1 MPHCAAAS
9 AGVVAAVS
17 IAVAASTPSPTLDS
31 MAVEASHRF
40 LERYVEPDGRVV
52 RRDQGNDTVSE
63 GQAYGMLLAVA
74 VGNEDTFRSIWAW
87 TTRHLQR
94 PDGLLS
100 WRWADGA
107 VADANSAADAD
118 LDAARA
124 LVLGGER
131 FADAALTA
139 AGVRL
144 GQAILDGETVSTPAG
159 RILTAGSWT
168 AVGSPPWTINPSY
181 ASPVAA
187 ELLHAASG
195 DSRWVDLACRGPQ
208 RSVDSPRRRHYPT

>member
-1 MPHCAAAS
+1 MRSRTLVAIAAATL
-9 AGVVAAVS
+9 GVVATAS
-17 IAVAASTPSPTLDS
+17 IAVAVSTPSPVIDS
-31 MAVEASHRF
+31 LAVDAPHRF
-40 LERYVEPDGRVV
+40 LEQYVEPDGRVV
-52 RRDQGNDTVSE
+52 RRDQGNDTVTE

-74 VGNEDTFRSIWAW
+74 VGSEDTFRSIWAW
-87 TTRHLQR
+87 TTKHLLR

-107 VADANSAADAD
+107 VTDANSAADAD

-144 GQAILDGETVSTPAG
+144 GQAILDGETVSTPVG
-159 RILTAGSWT
+159 RILTAGS
-168 AVGSPPWTINPSY
+168 
-181 ASPVAA
+181 
-187 ELLHAASG
+187 
-195 DSRWVDLACRGPQ
+195 
-208 RSVDSPRRRHYPT
+208 